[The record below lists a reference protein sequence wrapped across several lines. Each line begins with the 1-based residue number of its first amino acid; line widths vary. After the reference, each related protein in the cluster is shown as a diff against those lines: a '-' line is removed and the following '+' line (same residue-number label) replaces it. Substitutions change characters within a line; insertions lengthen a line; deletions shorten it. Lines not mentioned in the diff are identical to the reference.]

1 MTNNKQLTADI
12 VDALVAKYRGEM
24 AEAKANIKIYLEN
37 PVGIGEHPD
46 VLAAIDTQIQAMAN
60 AQEKLE
66 ALATFNKVPQ
76 E

>member
-60 AQEKLE
+60 AQEKLD
-66 ALATFNKVPQ
+66 ALATFSKVPQ